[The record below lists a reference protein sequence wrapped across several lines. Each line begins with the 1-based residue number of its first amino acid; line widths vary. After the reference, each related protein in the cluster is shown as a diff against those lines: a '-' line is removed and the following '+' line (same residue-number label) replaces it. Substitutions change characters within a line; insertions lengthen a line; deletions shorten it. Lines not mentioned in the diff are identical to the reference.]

1 MKNNIIS
8 DWLDK
13 FGDHEIDKK
22 VEMEL
27 EKINK
32 ERYNQIIDEVY
43 KNYLNEWTFE
53 KYPNDGSV
61 YSVEPIK
68 VKEHSKEQFVYRC
81 KTDNEFS
88 ERWELKIEERELSF
102 EDRKLMAKQ
111 ILPILNT
118 FLGNQSE
125 EGWVEQCEI
134 LNVPTKQITLE
145 YNGTKIEVYE

>member
-1 MKNNIIS
+1 MTERELVLNNKTKMSEESYSIPIYENGI
-8 DWLDK
+8 K
-13 FGDHEIDKK
+13 T
-22 VEMEL
+22 
-27 EKINK
+27 
-32 ERYNQIIDEVY
+32 
-43 KNYLNEWTFE
+43 EWTIE

-88 ERWELKIEERELSF
+88 ERWGLKIEERELSF

>member
-1 MKNNIIS
+1 LTERELVLNNKTKMSEESYSIPIYENGI
-8 DWLDK
+8 K
-13 FGDHEIDKK
+13 T
-22 VEMEL
+22 
-27 EKINK
+27 
-32 ERYNQIIDEVY
+32 
-43 KNYLNEWTFE
+43 EWTIE

-88 ERWELKIEERELSF
+88 ERWGLKIEERELSF